1 MTITSILTLFG
12 GVGMF
17 LYGMNLL
24 GSSLE
29 QIAGAKLEKTLE
41 KLTTTRFR
49 GVALGTITTGIIQSS
64 AATTVMLI
72 GFVNAGIMRLAQSVP
87 VIMGANIGSTVT
99 GQILRL
105 GDVSSDNILLT
116 LIKPSSFAPL
126 VIAIGAAMLLM
137 CKKKKTKNVAKI
149 LIGFGILFMGM
160 TIMEQTVSPLKDND
174 NFRSMFYKFS
184 NPFLGV
190 LVGLV
195 ITAII
200 QSCSASV
207 GILQAIASTGTITF
221 SMAFPIVLGQNLGK
235 CLTVFLGGIGTNKK
249 AKRVSLIYFLFN
261 LIGVVIIMSVIYLI
275 QYSIGIPF
283 WNDTMN
289 RGNVAD
295 IQTAFNVITTCILLP
310 FTTSLVKLSEII
322 IKDKLKTNSNHEL
335 DILDDIFLKTP
346 GVAIEQSKKVL
357 FNMGKAI
364 QENYDISS
372 KLLQYYDEKEVAKL
386 NENEHFLDK
395 AETVLGEYLVKIT
408 SCSLDEI
415 NIREL
420 NELMHNVGDFERI
433 GDYCVNI
440 ANVAEYNDANK
451 IGFSGQALKELN
463 CIDTAVRDILDIT
476 LKANEQSDS
485 SIANKVEPL
494 EEVIDALK
502 VSLVDRHLERLKKTS
517 CNVNSGISYVEVLTN
532 LERISDHC
540 SNIAIQVIK
549 REHDNTQFDAHEHLK
564 MLHEGVT
571 DSYTKMFEAYEEK
584 YYNILNA

>member
-105 GDVSSDNILLT
+105 GDVSSDNIFLT

-160 TIMEQTVSPLKDND
+160 TIMEQTVSPLKDNE

-283 WNDTMN
+283 WNETMN

-322 IKDKLKTNSNHEL
+322 IKDKLKTKSNHEL

-451 IGFSGQALKELN
+451 VSFSGQALKELK

-476 LKANEQSDS
+476 LKANEQSDI

-549 REHDNTQFDAHEHLK
+549 REHDNTKFDAHEHLK
-564 MLHEGVT
+564 MLHDGVT
-571 DSYTKMFEAYEEK
+571 DSYTKMFEDYEEK
-584 YYNILNA
+584 YYNILNS

>member
-105 GDVSSDNILLT
+105 GDVSSDNIFLT
-116 LIKPSSFAPL
+116 LVKPSSFAPL

-160 TIMEQTVSPLKDND
+160 TIMEQTVSPLKDNE

-283 WNDTMN
+283 WNETMN

-322 IKDKLKTNSNHEL
+322 IKDKLKTKSNHEL

-346 GVAIEQSKKVL
+346 GVAIEQSNMMKK
-357 FNMGKAI
+357 
-364 QENYDISS
+364 
-372 KLLQYYDEKEVAKL
+372 KLLNLMKTNISLTKPKL
-386 NENEHFLDK
+386 
-395 AETVLGEYLVKIT
+395 
-408 SCSLDEI
+408 S
-415 NIREL
+415 
-420 NELMHNVGDFERI
+420 
-433 GDYCVNI
+433 
-440 ANVAEYNDANK
+440 
-451 IGFSGQALKELN
+451 
-463 CIDTAVRDILDIT
+463 
-476 LKANEQSDS
+476 
-485 SIANKVEPL
+485 
-494 EEVIDALK
+494 
-502 VSLVDRHLERLKKTS
+502 
-517 CNVNSGISYVEVLTN
+517 
-532 LERISDHC
+532 
-540 SNIAIQVIK
+540 
-549 REHDNTQFDAHEHLK
+549 
-564 MLHEGVT
+564 
-571 DSYTKMFEAYEEK
+571 
-584 YYNILNA
+584 

>member
-49 GVALGTITTGIIQSS
+49 GVALGTISTGIIQSS

-137 CKKKKTKNVAKI
+137 CKKKKTKNIAKI

-283 WNDTMN
+283 WNETMN

-322 IKDKLKTNSNHEL
+322 IKDKLKTKSNHEL

-451 IGFSGQALKELN
+451 ISFSDQALKELK

-476 LKANEQSDS
+476 LKANEQSDL

-571 DSYTKMFEAYEEK
+571 DSYTKMFEEYEEK

>member
-476 LKANEQSDS
+476 LKANEQSDL

>member
-49 GVALGTITTGIIQSS
+49 GVTLGTITTGIIQSS

-137 CKKKKTKNVAKI
+137 CKKKKTKNIAKI

-451 IGFSGQALKELN
+451 ISFSDQALKELK

-476 LKANEQSDS
+476 LKANEQSDL

-502 VSLVDRHLERLKKTS
+502 VSLVDRHLERLKGTS

-571 DSYTKMFEAYEEK
+571 DSYTKMFEEYEEK
-584 YYNILNA
+584 YYNILNT

>member
-41 KLTTTRFR
+41 KLTTTRFC

-137 CKKKKTKNVAKI
+137 CKKKKTKNIAKI

-451 IGFSGQALKELN
+451 ISFSDQALKELK

-476 LKANEQSDS
+476 LKANEQSDP

-571 DSYTKMFEAYEEK
+571 DSYTKMFEEYEEK

>member
-49 GVALGTITTGIIQSS
+49 GVTLGTITTGIIQSS

-137 CKKKKTKNVAKI
+137 CKKKKTKNIAKI

-451 IGFSGQALKELN
+451 ISFSDQALKELK

-476 LKANEQSDS
+476 LKANEQSDL